1 MKRTIL
7 PIQCAGEKPNFGGWS
22 EMEAIK
28 AWLQLIEEMAPGSQP
43 TEIQKKCVVDYDMLR
58 GRRNLIVSAP
68 TNSGKSLIGYLFLFD
83 ALRKGKRALLLEPFR
98 ALAQEKYEELKRHA
112 KVLSKIL
119 GKDFKPRI
127 TTGDYALDE
136 ERMSSPPPE
145 DAELIIAT
153 PERLEMILR
162 NPANDEWVGS
172 FGAVCV
178 DEAHLIS
185 DRKRGGCLEFLITSM
200 KIRKSPPRF
209 LLLSA
214 TLGSAEKAL
223 EWLDPCDLAE
233 SQLRWP
239 PLKREVVS
247 LEEGEDAKAWLAEEV
262 SRVLKGENTAVV
274 VFVYKKSDTMK
285 LAAELQTTLGSLVE
299 PFHANLPLERKE
311 RVRYAFLNGD
321 CRCVVSTTALG
332 TGMNLPA
339 THLLIR
345 DTKFYPEGR
354 VSASQLVQMMG
365 RAGRGSR
372 EGHAAVL
379 LKPSDDWEHEE
390 LVKEL
395 ESPSLPD
402 LDSGFL
408 KESESKRDAGTDPN
422 SGGSLMLSIL
432 CRSADAGMQVEEL
445 RKFASSLL
453 AGNRLESVIDASV
466 RWVSGPSI
474 LLAHQPE
481 EGDCIVP
488 TRLGQACSRSGLRP
502 SVAAAF
508 ANLLRD
514 LMCIDEE
521 MRLFPQLSMLDLL
534 LLAEI
539 LSDRKF
545 VGGRFSA
552 GLGEQVDNWAATC
565 SEKSLLFNQWIR
577 GKEGHSKA
585 EEIFGSLGVDSP
597 KSKTSSKD
605 LQRQHGYLHMRAV
618 AILWSR
624 GVGTSWSD
632 VSRRWKI
639 DPEEIGEEEWIRSRS
654 HLISGFA
661 EICDIRCFFYHLKED
676 CNADDAKIQKAKN
689 TLRRLRA
696 GCFKILG
703 RLKYC
708 SPLGPFL
715 VSMKRSGTKG
725 VGKATIEKLEAAGI
739 TSAREILEMSDDKI
753 IELGIDSKK
762 LNAIRSYL
770 RRN

>member
-1 MKRTIL
+1 MKRIRVKTEVPERKPDFGTWADISSL
-7 PIQCAGEKPNFGGWS
+7 KGWEEVIGEF
-22 EMEAIK
+22 
-28 AWLQLIEEMAPGSQP
+28 APGTEP
-43 TEIQKKCVVDYDMLR
+43 TEIQKICFDRLGMM
-58 GRRNLIVSAP
+58 GSRRNLIVSAP

-98 ALAQEKYEELKRHA
+98 ALAQEKFEELKRHYKA
-112 KVLSKIL
+112 FSKFL

-145 DAELIIAT
+145 DAELVIAT

-162 NPANDEWVGS
+162 NPANDEWIGS

-178 DEAHLIS
+178 DEAHLVS
-185 DRKRGGCLEFLITSM
+185 DPKRGGCLEFLITSM
-200 KIRKSPPRF
+200 KIRRSPPRF

-223 EWLDPCDLAE
+223 GWLDPCDLAE
-233 SQLRWP
+233 SHLRWP
-239 PLKREVVS
+239 PLTREVVV
-247 LEEGEDAKAWLAEEV
+247 LEDGEDADAWLAGEA
-262 SRVLKGENTAVV
+262 SRVLRQDSTAFI
-274 VFVYKKSDTMK
+274 VFVYKKASTGK
-285 LAAELQTTLGSLVE
+285 LAAALQTSLGIPVE

-311 RVRYAFLNGD
+311 RVRRAFLSGE

-339 THLLIR
+339 THLVVR
-345 DTKFYPEGR
+345 DTAFHPDGKI
-354 VSASQLVQMMG
+354 SASQLIQMLG
-365 RAGRGSR
+365 RAGRGSQA
-372 EGHAAVL
+372 GHAAVL
-379 LKPSDDWEHEE
+379 LKPKDEWGHEE
-390 LVKEL
+390 LVQEL
-395 ESPSLPD
+395 ESPRLPD

-408 KESESKRDAGTDPN
+408 KESDGGRNTGPN
-422 SGGSLMLSIL
+422 PNPGASLVLSIL
-432 CRSADAGMQVEEL
+432 SRSGDGGMRMDEL

-453 AGNRLESVIDASV
+453 AGDRLADVIDDST
-466 RWVSGPSI
+466 RWVSGGST

-481 EGDCIVP
+481 EGDSILP
-488 TRLGQACSRSGLRP
+488 TRLGLACSRSGLRP

-514 LMCIDEE
+514 LLSVDEN
-521 MRLFPQLSMLDLL
+521 MTLFPQLSVLDLM
-534 LLAEI
+534 LLAEVI
-539 LSDRKF
+539 ADRKF

-552 GLGEQVDNWAATC
+552 GLGEQVDDWASRC
-565 SEKSLLFNQWIR
+565 SDKSLLFNQWIR

-597 KSKTSSKD
+597 KTKASRKD

-618 AILWSR
+618 AILWAR
-624 GVGTSWSD
+624 GSGTSWND
-632 VSRRWKI
+632 ISRRWKI

-654 HLISGFA
+654 HLLSGFA

-676 CNADDAKIQKAKN
+676 CKADDAKIQKAKN

-696 GCFKILG
+696 GCFKVLG

-708 SPLGPFL
+708 SPLGPLL
-715 VSMKRSGTKG
+715 VAMKLAGTKG
-725 VGKATIEKLEAAGI
+725 VGVTTIEKLEAAGI
-739 TSAREILEMSDDKI
+739 TSAKEILEMPEEKI
-753 IELGIDSKK
+753 RELGIDAKK
-762 LNAIRSYL
+762 WNSIRSYL

>member
-1 MKRTIL
+1 MKRNIL
-7 PIQCAGEKPNFGGWS
+7 PIQCAGERPNFGSWC
-22 EMEAIK
+22 EMDEVNT
-28 AWLQLIEEMAPGSQP
+28 WLPLIEEMAPGSQP

-58 GRRNLIVSAP
+58 GRRNLIVSSP

-162 NPANDEWVGS
+162 NPANDDWIGS

-185 DRKRGGCLEFLITSM
+185 DARRGGCLEFLITSM
-200 KIRKSPPRF
+200 KIRKSPPRI

-214 TLGSAEKAL
+214 TLGSAERAL

-239 PLKREVVS
+239 PLKREIVS
-247 LEEGEDAKAWLAEEV
+247 LEEGEDAKAWIASEV
-262 SRVLKGENTAVV
+262 SHFLTDENAAVI

-285 LAAELQTTLGSLVE
+285 LAVELQTKLGSRVE

-354 VSASQLVQMMG
+354 VSSSQLVQMMG

-372 EGHAAVL
+372 EGHSAVL

-422 SGGSLMLSIL
+422 SGGSLVLSIL

-453 AGNRLESVIDASV
+453 AGNRLERVIDASV

-521 MRLFPQLSMLDLL
+521 IRLFPQLSMLDLL

-585 EEIFGSLGVDSP
+585 EEIFGSLGMDSP
-597 KSKTSSKD
+597 KSKASSKD

-753 IELGIDSKK
+753 VELGIDSKK
-762 LNAIRSYL
+762 MNAIRSYL

>member
-1 MKRTIL
+1 
-7 PIQCAGEKPNFGGWS
+7 
-22 EMEAIK
+22 
-28 AWLQLIEEMAPGSQP
+28 
-43 TEIQKKCVVDYDMLR
+43 
-58 GRRNLIVSAP
+58 
-68 TNSGKSLIGYLFLFD
+68 
-83 ALRKGKRALLLEPFR
+83 
-98 ALAQEKYEELKRHA
+98 
-112 KVLSKIL
+112 
-119 GKDFKPRI
+119 
-127 TTGDYALDE
+127 
-136 ERMSSPPPE
+136 
-145 DAELIIAT
+145 
-153 PERLEMILR
+153 
-162 NPANDEWVGS
+162 
-172 FGAVCV
+172 
-178 DEAHLIS
+178 
-185 DRKRGGCLEFLITSM
+185 
-200 KIRKSPPRF
+200 
-209 LLLSA
+209 
-214 TLGSAEKAL
+214 
-223 EWLDPCDLAE
+223 
-233 SQLRWP
+233 
-239 PLKREVVS
+239 
-247 LEEGEDAKAWLAEEV
+247 
-262 SRVLKGENTAVV
+262 
-274 VFVYKKSDTMK
+274 
-285 LAAELQTTLGSLVE
+285 
-299 PFHANLPLERKE
+299 
-311 RVRYAFLNGD
+311 
-321 CRCVVSTTALG
+321 
-332 TGMNLPA
+332 
-339 THLLIR
+339 
-345 DTKFYPEGR
+345 
-354 VSASQLVQMMG
+354 
-365 RAGRGSR
+365 
-372 EGHAAVL
+372 
-379 LKPSDDWEHEE
+379 
-390 LVKEL
+390 
-395 ESPSLPD
+395 
-402 LDSGFL
+402 
-408 KESESKRDAGTDPN
+408 
-422 SGGSLMLSIL
+422 MLSIL
-432 CRSADAGMQVEEL
+432 CRSADTGMQVEEL

-466 RWVSGPSI
+466 RWVSGSSI

-552 GLGEQVDNWAATC
+552 GLGEQVENWAATC

-624 GVGTSWSD
+624 GVGTSWGD
-632 VSRRWKI
+632 ISRRWKI

-661 EICDIRCFFYHLKED
+661 EICDVRCFFYHLKEN

-725 VGKATIEKLEAAGI
+725 VGKVTIEKLEDAGI
-739 TSAREILEMSDDKI
+739 TSAKEILEMSDDRI
-753 IELGIDSKK
+753 VELGIDSKK
-762 LNAIRSYL
+762 MNAIRSYL